1 MPAEASP
8 TPPSIVS
15 LAKDPFTANDAA
27 PAQLTPHHEQASE
40 QIAGTQKNASASHAQ
55 AQSTAPSQTIPA
67 SSSSVPLGH
76 VQPKSLP
83 PALPAADM
91 QALAKRI
98 SLTGRVPS
106 KPAEPEINSSTV
118 SGDGLHGVQHGPQQ
132 PHTQAQAQAVLPSTP
147 VSTAVSAAAMAPAEI
162 QAIIQKLVHFIKVG
176 PSGHACP
183 HQRLLSAAWH
193 CQEPLLKQTKLLCI
207 RIRGK

>member
-1 MPAEASP
+1 MPAEALP
-8 TPPSIVS
+8 TPPSIMS
-15 LAKDPFTANDAA
+15 PAKDPFTANDAA

-40 QIAGTQKNASASHAQ
+40 QIAGTQENASASHAQ

-83 PALPAADM
+83 SALPAADM

-106 KPAEPEINSSTV
+106 NPAEPEINSSTV

-132 PHTQAQAQAVLPSTP
+132 LHTQAQAVLPSRP